1 MSGFEETGDEAVGGA
16 HQLADRLATT
26 QEQLR
31 ATSDILKVLTAST
44 TGGAASRDEVFD
56 AVVDSARR
64 LLGAQVAQIYLV
76 QDDSFVL
83 ARSSGLT
90 PEFVDFVSQ
99 HPIVRDRATL
109 VGRVT
114 IDRKVHQIEDVLADP
129 DYRRT
134 DFQRVGGYR
143 TMMGAPMV
151 VGDQVV
157 GALNVWRTQVAPFD
171 DAAEEL
177 LSTFA

>member
-1 MSGFEETGDEAVGGA
+1 MSGFEETGDEAVEGA

-56 AVVDSARR
+56 AVVDNARR

-99 HPIVRDRATL
+99 HPIVRDRAHA
-109 VGRVT
+109 GRT
-114 IDRKVHQIEDVLADP
+114 RHHRPEGAP
-129 DYRRT
+129 DRRT
-134 DFQRVGGYR
+134 SSPTR
-143 TMMGAPMV
+143 T
-151 VGDQVV
+151 
-157 GALNVWRTQVAPFD
+157 TVAPTSSGS
-171 DAAEEL
+171 AA
-177 LSTFA
+177 TGR

>member
-83 ARSSGLT
+83 ARSRSPSTGGCT
-90 PEFVDFVSQ
+90 RSRTSS
-99 HPIVRDRATL
+99 PI
-109 VGRVT
+109 
-114 IDRKVHQIEDVLADP
+114 
-129 DYRRT
+129 RT
-134 DFQRVGGYR
+134 
-143 TMMGAPMV
+143 T
-151 VGDQVV
+151 
-157 GALNVWRTQVAPFD
+157 VAPTSSGSV
-171 DAAEEL
+171 A
-177 LSTFA
+177 TGR